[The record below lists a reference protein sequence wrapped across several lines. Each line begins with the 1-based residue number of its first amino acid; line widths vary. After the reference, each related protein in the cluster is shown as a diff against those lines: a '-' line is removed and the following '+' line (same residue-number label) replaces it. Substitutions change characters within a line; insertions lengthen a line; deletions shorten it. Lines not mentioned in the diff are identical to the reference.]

1 MKTLPRLLIVSAVVG
16 AAAAVLILRPPR
28 AASLPALDAPAPASP
43 VERSTALPRLLDLG
57 ATKCVPC
64 KMMAPILEDLRTS
77 MVGRLQVE
85 FIDVW
90 EKPAAAEPYAI
101 NLIPTQIFFGP
112 DGRELYRHEGFISKE
127 DILAKWAEL
136 GFHLAAASA
145 P

>member
-1 MKTLPRLLIVSAVVG
+1 MKTLPRLLIVGAVIG
-16 AAAAVLILRPPR
+16 AAAAVMILRPPR
-28 AASLPALDAPAPASP
+28 AASPPAPAAPAPSSP
-43 VERSTALPRLLDLG
+43 AERSTALPRLLDLG

-64 KMMAPILEDLRTS
+64 KMMAPILEDLSTS
-77 MVGRLQVE
+77 MVDRLQVE

-90 EKPAAAEPYAI
+90 EKPAAAELYAI